1 MAMRPHTSL
10 LACLEPRRRVI
21 VINDGTMSGDVLGC
35 IGTIVR
41 VDVQSVVRNRRDS
54 NRRKYLVF
62 STRTRCCVGV
72 ARKHL
77 VAIGGFDHD
86 PLPISPRNMVN
97 AYRFFFDRRT
107 RDGDEIDGH
116 YLLPGRDWDCFRLR
130 RCDIAD
136 VDFQLRMPVVNGRG
150 QRALLDC
157 RVPFWAKFN
166 REYVRAILNGVV
178 GRHLWCEVRGS

>member
-1 MAMRPHTSL
+1 MAMRPHASL

-21 VINDGTMSGDVLGC
+21 VTSDDALSGDVLGC

-41 VDVQSVVRNRRDS
+41 VDVRSLVRHRPHPNRW
-54 NRRKYLVF
+54 KYLVF
-62 STRTRCCVGV
+62 SPRSRCCVRV

-77 VAIGGFDHD
+77 VAIGGFDHY
-86 PLPISPRNMVN
+86 PLPVPPRNMVN
-97 AYRFFFDRRT
+97 AYRFFFSRRA
-107 RDGDEIDGH
+107 DGDEITGY

-136 VDFQLRMPVVNGRG
+136 IDFQLRMPVVNGRG

-178 GRHLWCEVRGS
+178 GQHLWCEIRGS